1 MGNTIP
7 PVMPWNM
14 AWLIIQLLT
23 MLFHVSS
30 HCQWE
35 FYTHTVIHHGHKFVT
50 QGFLY
55 MCG

>member
-1 MGNTIP
+1 MGTIP
-7 PVMPWNM
+7 AVMPWNM

-35 FYTHTVIHHGHKFVT
+35 FYTHTVIHHGHKFIT